1 MNHLLDKIRTGQVFR
16 NLSPAEL
23 VEHALENGE
32 GTLTDTGAFACG
44 TGKFTGRAPKDR
56 YIVQDDMTK
65 DEVWWGS
72 VNKAFSPAQFDL
84 LLEKMLKFAEGKTL
98 YARDAYAG
106 ADDAYRLNINVIG
119 TQAYHNLFAYNMFL
133 RPRKDELKDFRE
145 DFTVLALPDF
155 QANPAADG
163 TENPNFVILNF
174 TQKIVLIGGTSYT
187 GETKKSIFSALNFLL
202 PTQHGV
208 FPMHCSAN
216 IGEQNDTAIFFGL
229 SGTGKTTLSADPNRY
244 LIGDDEHGWSD
255 RGVFNFEGGCYA
267 KAINLSKENEPDI
280 FRSIRFGAIVEN
292 TRYFADSRTINYA
305 DNSITDNTRVSYPIY
320 HIDKIAQP
328 SVGGLPKNI
337 FFLTCDSFG
346 ILPPISKLT
355 TEQAMFHFIS
365 GYTAK
370 VAGTEVGIKE
380 PVPTFSACFGAPF
393 MPLHPTR
400 YAEMLGK
407 RMKQHQANVWLINT
421 GWTGGKY
428 GTGKRMKLAWTR
440 AMITAALN
448 GELANVPFEAHPF
461 FGVLVPQSCPN
472 VPSEILNPRNTW
484 ENKNDYDKQAN
495 HLAGLF
501 LENFEDFKEFA
512 NEEIMNGAP
521 LLLEDIGR
529 ATSQDKKRYE

>member
-1 MNHLLDKIRTGQVFR
+1 MNHLLDKIRAGQVFY

-23 VEHALENGE
+23 VEHALKNGE
-32 GTLTDTGAFACG
+32 GTLTDTGAFACD

-56 YIVQDDMTK
+56 YIVQDAMTAEK
-65 DEVWWGS
+65 VWWGS
-72 VNKAFSPAQFDL
+72 VNQAFSPEKFDL

-98 YARDAYAG
+98 YVRDAYAG
-106 ADDAYRLNINVIG
+106 ADEAYRFNIKVIG

-133 RPRKDELKDFRE
+133 RPSKEKIANFHE
-145 DFTVLALPDF
+145 DFTIFVLPDF
-155 QANPAADG
+155 QANPSADG
-163 TENPNFVILNF
+163 TGNPNFVILNF
-174 TQKIVLIGGTSYT
+174 TQKLVIIGGTSYT
-187 GETKKSIFSALNFLL
+187 GETKKSVFSALNFLL
-202 PTQHGV
+202 PTQHDV

-216 IGEQNDTAIFFGL
+216 MGEQNDTAIFFGL

-244 LIGDDEHGWSD
+244 LIGDDEHGWTEK
-255 RGVFNFEGGCYA
+255 GVFNFEGGCYA

-292 TRYFADSRTINYA
+292 TRYFAGTRTIDYA
-305 DNSITDNTRVSYPIY
+305 DNSVTDNTRVSYPIY

-355 TEQAMFHFIS
+355 AGQAMFHFIS

-370 VAGTEVGIKE
+370 VAGTEVGVKE

-393 MPLHPTR
+393 MPLHPTQ

-407 RMKQHQANVWLINT
+407 RMKQHQVDVWLINT

-428 GTGKRMKLAWTR
+428 GTGKRMKLGWTR

-448 GELANVPFEAHPF
+448 GELAKVAFEAHPF

-472 VPSEILNPRNTW
+472 VPADLLNPRDTW
-484 ENKNDYDKQAN
+484 ANKNEYDEQAN

-501 LENFEDFKEFA
+501 LENFDDFKSFA
-512 NEEIMNGAP
+512 NDEIMAGAP
-521 LLLEDIGR
+521 SVLADIGR
-529 ATSQDKKRYE
+529 ASSRDKKRYE